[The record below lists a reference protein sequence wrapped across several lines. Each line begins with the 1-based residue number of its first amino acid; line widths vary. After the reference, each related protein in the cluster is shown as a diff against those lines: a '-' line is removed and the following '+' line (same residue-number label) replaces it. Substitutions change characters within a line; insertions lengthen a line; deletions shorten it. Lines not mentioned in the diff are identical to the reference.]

1 MKNMKTLLLPIF
13 ATSTILVAS
22 CIGSNKLEKT
32 IIIEKYKFIDSSE
45 VAIPNTESGRVAG
58 YIENGIYIYKGKQ
71 YAKPER
77 FMPPTKVDKREGIH
91 SSRRDGAT

>member
-32 IIIEKYKFIDSSE
+32 IIIEKYNIIDSSE
-45 VAIPNTESGRVAG
+45 VAITNTEFGRVAG
-58 YIENGIYIYKGKQ
+58 YIENGIDIYKGIS
-71 YAKPER
+71 YAKAER
-77 FMPPTKVDKREGIH
+77 FMTPTKVDKREGI
-91 SSRRDGAT
+91 R